1 MIYRISFLVL
11 LIAGAISCIKKSDLP
26 IVPKITYKSF
36 ENFQDDSAY
45 FTLKFDD
52 GDGDLGLN
60 PEDTSGTYSSSS
72 PYYYNLYLKYLYKK
86 TDGTWSAFFN
96 PNPMVN
102 DTQYYKFRV
111 PLIEIEGKD
120 KSMSGEIRVKLTELR
135 PTINH
140 KYIKYVF
147 YVYDRALH
155 QSNIE
160 TSPEFYIP

>member
-60 PEDTSGTYSSSS
+60 PEDTSGNYSSSS

-135 PTINH
+135 PTI
-140 KYIKYVF
+140 K
-147 YVYDRALH
+147 DRKSTRLNSSH
-155 QSNIE
+155 SQQSRMP
-160 TSPEFYIP
+160 SSA

>member
-1 MIYRISFLVL
+1 VICRLTISL
-11 LIAGAISCIKKSDLP
+11 LLFITATSCIKKNDLP
-26 IVPKITYKSF
+26 IVPKIAYKSF

-60 PEDTSGTYSSSS
+60 PEDTTGNFSGNS

-86 TDGTWSAFFN
+86 PDGTWSAFFN
-96 PNPMVN
+96 PNPMIN

-120 KSMSGEIRVKLTELR
+120 KSMSGEIRVKLSELR
-135 PTINH
+135 PSMSH
-140 KYIKYVF
+140 KYLKYVF

-155 QSNIE
+155 QSNVE